1 MNQKQILLEFTK
13 GEFMNFLQNDS
24 KGKILEIINDEGMV
38 ILEKSDRKKERISYI
53 LSFSKY
59 VDELFQNPKFLDMF
73 LNSEIDD
80 SSTLNHLK
88 KETYDLLLKRS
99 IELQK
104 DSNYISRLF
113 KKFNTEYKI
122 NVLNNWPYSIELL
135 YKILETDEAIVVQKI
150 MDTYNIGLTNY
161 KVDIEN
167 FFERAKR
174 FVLEAKSKRNL
185 YDKKNVEINIPAYM
199 INESLA
205 AKIWQTYDIFTIR
218 KIIENARFS
227 TDVSLLND
235 FVKEKEEKVIKNWD
249 IFTTPYPV
257 KKISAL
263 YFKAQLEKEKATQND
278 IYEDFVKA
286 KDNLRRFIR
295 ENNYNKLYEK
305 LEKQDVKDLNE
316 IEKYILKLNG
326 QILSNYIIDYLFEE
340 NYYNVMIDIQE
351 LLNFYYRGNIVLP
364 EERVEMY
371 NQILHIDELSVDEKK
386 TLFNEMYKIN
396 IIEIFYDDMA
406 YARDIIAESIKEYSL
421 SAETIQEYK
430 DEVLSKK
437 YGVDVFN
444 MNGEP
449 FFGIVKTGT
458 HKRDVLPT
466 AHSYSLIGHEGIAV
480 YGNPKLSDTFLYDAD
495 TFNPD
500 QLVHV
505 FPYDSYTFYHPFE
518 YSETST
524 KYINNLLTADELV
537 KVSEA
542 YNEIL
547 LLEKGDKEV
556 GIEEKIPELKKI
568 ALFCIDEIR
577 KQDIEIAKKNN
588 VGIFFVSTKKYV
600 MANKRK
606 VNFSNNINATYF
618 DKYSAEKF
626 EAKR

>member
-1 MNQKQILLEFTK
+1 M
-13 GEFMNFLQNDS
+13 
-24 KGKILEIINDEGMV
+24 
-38 ILEKSDRKKERISYI
+38 
-53 LSFSKY
+53 
-59 VDELFQNPKFLDMF
+59 
-73 LNSEIDD
+73 
-80 SSTLNHLK
+80 
-88 KETYDLLLKRS
+88 
-99 IELQK
+99 
-104 DSNYISRLF
+104 
-113 KKFNTEYKI
+113 
-122 NVLNNWPYSIELL
+122 
-135 YKILETDEAIVVQKI
+135 
-150 MDTYNIGLTNY
+150 
-161 KVDIEN
+161 
-167 FFERAKR
+167 
-174 FVLEAKSKRNL
+174 
-185 YDKKNVEINIPAYM
+185 
-199 INESLA
+199 
-205 AKIWQTYDIFTIR
+205 
-218 KIIENARFS
+218 
-227 TDVSLLND
+227 
-235 FVKEKEEKVIKNWD
+235 
-249 IFTTPYPV
+249 
-257 KKISAL
+257 
-263 YFKAQLEKEKATQND
+263 
-278 IYEDFVKA
+278 
-286 KDNLRRFIR
+286 
-295 ENNYNKLYEK
+295 YEK

-396 IIEIFYDDMA
+396 IVEIFYDDMA
-406 YARDIIAESIKEYSL
+406 YARDIIAESIKGYSL

-430 DEVLSKK
+430 DETLSKK

>member
-1 MNQKQILLEFTK
+1 MDQNQILLEFTK

-24 KGKILEIINDEGMV
+24 KGKILEIINDEGIV
-38 ILEKSDRKKERISYI
+38 ILEKSDRKKERINYI

-135 YKILETDEAIVVQKI
+135 YKILETDEAIIVQKI
-150 MDTYNIGLTNY
+150 MDTYNIDLTNY

-286 KDNLRRFIR
+286 KDNLRRFI
-295 ENNYNKLYEK
+295 
-305 LEKQDVKDLNE
+305 
-316 IEKYILKLNG
+316 
-326 QILSNYIIDYLFEE
+326 
-340 NYYNVMIDIQE
+340 
-351 LLNFYYRGNIVLP
+351 
-364 EERVEMY
+364 
-371 NQILHIDELSVDEKK
+371 
-386 TLFNEMYKIN
+386 
-396 IIEIFYDDMA
+396 
-406 YARDIIAESIKEYSL
+406 
-421 SAETIQEYK
+421 
-430 DEVLSKK
+430 
-437 YGVDVFN
+437 
-444 MNGEP
+444 
-449 FFGIVKTGT
+449 
-458 HKRDVLPT
+458 
-466 AHSYSLIGHEGIAV
+466 
-480 YGNPKLSDTFLYDAD
+480 
-495 TFNPD
+495 
-500 QLVHV
+500 
-505 FPYDSYTFYHPFE
+505 
-518 YSETST
+518 
-524 KYINNLLTADELV
+524 
-537 KVSEA
+537 
-542 YNEIL
+542 
-547 LLEKGDKEV
+547 
-556 GIEEKIPELKKI
+556 
-568 ALFCIDEIR
+568 
-577 KQDIEIAKKNN
+577 
-588 VGIFFVSTKKYV
+588 
-600 MANKRK
+600 
-606 VNFSNNINATYF
+606 
-618 DKYSAEKF
+618 
-626 EAKR
+626 